1 MGGDALVASLDD
13 DEDFDFDYSVAVA
26 KVRALEANARSARE
40 VKSVLEVEASAR
52 SAREVKSMLGRE
64 DGDARAVPSSS
75 GRTTKT
81 RSRLRTLLSRAGGR
95 DGDDAGTSVQAFV
108 DAMKCDSRCV
118 GARWLEARA
127 ENYASPPGFSMDPTL
142 GAVMARCGA
151 SKLYSHQSAAIDAA
165 RSGRSVVVSTPTRR
179 RATG

>member
-40 VKSVLEVEASAR
+40 VKSVLE
-52 SAREVKSMLGRE
+52 

-75 GRTTKT
+75 GRTAKT
-81 RSRLRTLLSRAGGR
+81 RSRVRTLLSRAGGR
-95 DGDDAGTSVQAFV
+95 DGDDAGTSVEAFV

-151 SKLYSHQSAAIDAA
+151 SKLYSHQSAASRLSLIHI
-165 RSGRSVVVSTPTRR
+165 
-179 RATG
+179 